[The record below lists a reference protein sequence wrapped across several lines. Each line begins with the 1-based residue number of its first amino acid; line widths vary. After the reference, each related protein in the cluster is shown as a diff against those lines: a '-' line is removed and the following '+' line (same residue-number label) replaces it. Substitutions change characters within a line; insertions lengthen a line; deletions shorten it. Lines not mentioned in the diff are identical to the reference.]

1 MHRCDRAEHRYLA
14 ALDTLGPLPPPA
26 NPKPRQR
33 SEPLFW
39 QPANP
44 DRTRRAENLAAW
56 HLMLID
62 RLMGSDAEDRLDRL
76 ASHPALDGP
85 EHTFLRARLAHRHG
99 ALDTARTLVADA
111 ALV

>member
-1 MHRCDRAEHRYLA
+1 MAV
-14 ALDTLGPLPPPA
+14 LDTLAPLPPPA

-39 QPANP
+39 QPANR

-62 RLMGSDAEDRLDRL
+62 RLMGSDAEDCLDRL

-85 EHTFLRARLAHRHG
+85 EHTFLRRG
-99 ALDTARTLVADA
+99 WPTDTVTWTPSALWWPTP
-111 ALV
+111 